1 MSSIEYNSLIYE
13 IGDRLDRL
21 SLGNKLIFLCRGKV
35 APRSEENM
43 QDASSLIA
51 ELEDKKL
58 LAPDNLD
65 LLKELLKVV
74 KEWALLKEVEK
85 FESKRKE
92 YDILL
97 NQIIRALDELNDLE
111 RLVSI
116 CGRKIPSDRQ
126 GNIRDVRSLF
136 EELENN
142 HYLGIN
148 RLDILKEILAQTE
161 KSDLLIAVKEF
172 VERRTQEDEAER
184 RKGIIFCY
192 VMCSTA
198 VTSIMF
204 VISVIAPRFC
214 VVKLQ
219 TVILSPILVSF
230 SLAQA
235 AAIVSVARDNLTGG
249 KFNKPIINFR

>member
-1 MSSIEYNSLIYE
+1 MSTIEYNSLIYE
-13 IGDRLDRL
+13 IGDRLDKL
-21 SLGNKLIFLCRGKV
+21 SLGNKLIFMCRGKV

-51 ELEDKKL
+51 ELEDKKF

-74 KEWALLKEVEK
+74 KEWALLEEVEK

-116 CGRKIPSDRQ
+116 CGRKIPPERQ

-161 KSDLLIAVKEF
+161 KSDLLMAVKEF

-184 RKGIIFCY
+184 RKGIILCLCYAFYSSNFHNVCNFCN
-192 VMCSTA
+192 CTKILRGE
-198 VTSIMF
+198 VTD
-204 VISVIAPRFC
+204 C
-214 VVKLQ
+214 N
-219 TVILSPILVSF
+219 SF
-230 SLAQA
+230 SNSGFFLF
-235 AAIVSVARDNLTGG
+235 STSSCHC
-249 KFNKPIINFR
+249 FRG